1 MFIHLRP
8 LVHIENISLP
18 CSSRQNLKRGNK
30 LRISKIA
37 KVASLALAF
46 GLVTGSP
53 AYAVDLQGSGASFPA
68 LLIEACK
75 AGFANS
81 GGNTFVYA
89 SSSSGTGQA
98 NSDKSIGDFWM
109 SDGAYTASTK
119 RSTLIHVPLVAAPI
133 AILHNLP
140 SKTTLQLSATT
151 IAGIFG
157 GTITRWND
165 PAIVADNNRSTT
177 KTIYRL
183 DKNGN
188 PRKDAKGN
196 PVVLRTQIITGHYTL
211 PNKPIKVVYRSDS
224 SGTSENFTSYLN
236 KSAAAVWPKAKNK
249 VFKDAFP
256 GDINSIANLGRVV
269 GAASSTGVAQ
279 LAGKTAYSIT
289 YAEVNYATANNLKIA
304 NVINPAGSS
313 VAPDSTGVG
322 AFLASATQGAN
333 GFLTYDYATKEKGAY
348 PLGIVSY
355 LLADTAYPDKAKAT
369 AVKAFA
375 NYILGTKCSKDVGG
389 DLGFSVIDGDL
400 LKKSLAQVAK
410 IG

>member
-1 MFIHLRP
+1 M
-8 LVHIENISLP
+8 
-18 CSSRQNLKRGNK
+18 
-30 LRISKIA
+30 RISKLA
-37 KVASLALAF
+37 KVAALALAF
-46 GLVTGSP
+46 GLVAGTP

-68 LLIEACK
+68 LLIEGCK
-75 AGFANS
+75 AGFAS
-81 GGNTFVYA
+81 STTNTYVYA

-109 SDGAYTASTK
+109 SDGAYTAATK

-140 SKTTLQLSATT
+140 SKTTLSLSAST

-177 KTIYRL
+177 KVIYKL
-183 DKNGN
+183 DANGN
-188 PRKDAKGN
+188 PKKDSKGN
-196 PVVLRTQIITGHYTL
+196 PVVLRTQVVQGHYTL

-224 SGTSENFTSYLN
+224 SGTSENFTNYLA
-236 KSAAAVWPKAKNK
+236 KSASSVWTKAKNK
-249 VFKDAFP
+249 VFKDSFP
-256 GDINSIANLGRVV
+256 GNINDTANLGRVV

-289 YAEVNYATANNLKIA
+289 YAEVNYATANKLKIA
-304 NVINPAGSS
+304 NIINPAGAS
-313 VAPDSTGVG
+313 VVPDSTGVG
-322 AFLASATQGAN
+322 AFLASAAQDAN

-355 LLADTAYPDKAKAT
+355 LLADTKYSSATQAT

-375 NYILGTKCSKDVGG
+375 TYILSSKCSKDVGG
-389 DLGFSVIDGDL
+389 PLGFSVIDGEL

-410 IG
+410 IGS

>member
-1 MFIHLRP
+1 M
-8 LVHIENISLP
+8 
-18 CSSRQNLKRGNK
+18 
-30 LRISKIA
+30 RISKLA

-46 GLVTGSP
+46 GLVAGTP

-68 LLIEACK
+68 LLIEGCK
-75 AGFANS
+75 AGFAS
-81 GGNTFVYA
+81 NTAHSYVYA

-109 SDGAYTASTK
+109 SDGAYTATTR
-119 RSTLIHVPLVAAPI
+119 RSSLIHVPLVAAPI

-140 SKTTLQLSATT
+140 SKSTLQLSAST

-165 PAIVADNNRSTT
+165 PAISADVNRTTT
-177 KTIYRL
+177 KVIYRL
-183 DKNGN
+183 DSNGN
-188 PRKDAKGN
+188 PKKDAKGN
-196 PVVLRTQIITGHYTL
+196 PIVLRTQTTKGHYAL
-211 PNKPIKVVYRSDS
+211 PNQPIKVIYRSDS
-224 SGTSENFTSYLN
+224 SGTSENFTNYLA
-236 KSAAAVWPKAKNK
+236 KSAPSVWTKAKNK
-249 VFKDAFP
+249 VFKDSFP
-256 GDINSIANLGRVV
+256 GNINDIANLGRVV

-279 LAGKTAYSIT
+279 LAGKTRYSIT
-289 YAEVNYATANNLKIA
+289 YAEVNYAVANNLKIA

-322 AFLASATQGAN
+322 AFLASAAQDAN

-355 LLADTAYPDKAKAT
+355 LLADTKYPDAAKAKA
-369 AVKAFA
+369 VKELAT
-375 NYILGTKCSKDVGG
+375 YILSGKCSKDVGG
-389 DLGFSVIDGDL
+389 PLGFSVIDGEL
-400 LKKSLAQVAK
+400 LKKSLSQVAK

>member
-1 MFIHLRP
+1 M
-8 LVHIENISLP
+8 
-18 CSSRQNLKRGNK
+18 
-30 LRISKIA
+30 RISKLA

-46 GLVTGSP
+46 GLIAGTP

-68 LLIEACK
+68 LLIEGCK
-75 AGFANS
+75 AGFAS
-81 GGNTFVYA
+81 SSAHTYVYA

-109 SDGAYTASTK
+109 SDGAYTAATK

-140 SKTTLQLSATT
+140 SKTTLNLSAGTV
-151 IAGIFG
+151 AGIFG

-165 PAIVADNNRSTT
+165 PAIVADNNRSTI
-177 KTIYRL
+177 KTIYKL

-188 PRKDAKGN
+188 PKKDAKGN
-196 PVVLRTQIITGHYTL
+196 PVVLRTQSVQQHYTL
-211 PNKPIKVVYRSDS
+211 PDKPIKVIYRSDS
-224 SGTSENFTSYLN
+224 SGTSQNFTNYLN
-236 KSAAAVWPKAKNK
+236 KSAASVWPKAQNK

-256 GDINSIANLGRVV
+256 GNINDTANLGRIV
-269 GAASSTGVAQ
+269 GAASSSGVSQ

-289 YAEVNYATANNLKIA
+289 YAEVNYAAANKLKIA
-304 NVINPAGSS
+304 NLINPAGSS
-313 VAPDSTGVG
+313 VVPDSTGVG
-322 AFLASATQGAN
+322 AFLASATQDAN
-333 GFLTYDYATKEKGAY
+333 GFLTYDFTTKEKGAY

-355 LLADTAYPDKAKAT
+355 LLADTKYPDAAKAKA
-369 AVKAFA
+369 VIDFA
-375 NYILGTKCSKDVGG
+375 TYVLSTKCSKDVGAA
-389 DLGFSVIDGDL
+389 LGFSVIDGDL

>member
-8 LVHIENISLP
+8 FVHIENVSFP
-18 CSSRQNLKRGNK
+18 CRTCLYLKRGNK

-46 GLVTGSP
+46 GLVAGTP
-53 AYAVDLQGSGASFPA
+53 AFAVDLQGSGASFPA
-68 LLIEACK
+68 LLIEGCK

-81 GGNTFVYA
+81 GGNTYVYA

-119 RSTLIHVPLVAAPI
+119 RSTLIHIPLVAAPI

-140 SKTTLQLSATT
+140 SKTTLQLSAAT

-165 PAIVADNNRSTT
+165 PAIVADNNRTTT
-177 KTIYRL
+177 KIIYRL
-183 DKNGN
+183 DANGN
-188 PRKDAKGN
+188 PRKDKKGN
-196 PVVLRTQIITGHYTL
+196 PVVLRTQNITGHYSL
-211 PNKPIKVVYRSDS
+211 PNQPIKVVYRSDS
-224 SGTSENFTSYLN
+224 SGTSENFTSYLS
-236 KSAAAVWPKAKNK
+236 KSASLVWPKAKNK
-249 VFKDAFP
+249 VFRDAFP
-256 GDINSIANLGRVV
+256 GDINAIANLGRVV

-279 LAGKTAYSIT
+279 LAGKTRYSIT

-313 VAPDSTGVG
+313 VAPNSAGVG
-322 AFLASATQGAN
+322 AFLASATQEAN
-333 GFLTYDYATKEKGAY
+333 GFLSYDFATMEKGAY

-355 LLADTAYPDKAKAT
+355 LLADTSYPDKTKAT

-375 NYILGTKCSKDVGG
+375 NYILGAKCSKDVGG